1 MLATTS
7 SAMNPTPNQA
17 SWRSA
22 MPPPARPTL
31 SVASVV
37 ALNPTRLTVAPSRGQ
52 STFCSSRRSMPTILK
67 GAPRRVPPTPPYPA
81 TNTSSSDSA
90 AEGGEGD
97 FLEEDRAEDLL
108 GDGRG
113 GRAAVAA
120 ALDEHDHHDLG
131 ILHRGE
137 GREPRVILAL

>member
-1 MLATTS
+1 
-7 SAMNPTPNQA
+7 
-17 SWRSA
+17 
-22 MPPPARPTL
+22 
-31 SVASVV
+31 
-37 ALNPTRLTVAPSRGQ
+37 
-52 STFCSSRRSMPTILK
+52 
-67 GAPRRVPPTPPYPA
+67 PPYPA
-81 TNTSSSDSA
+81 TNPSSSDSA

-120 ALDEHDHHDLG
+120 ALDEHDYHDLG

-137 GREPRVILAL
+137 GREPRVILALLGLRIAHRLRGAGLARHVEAGNARGHAGAVVVDDGPQRLPQEREDHR